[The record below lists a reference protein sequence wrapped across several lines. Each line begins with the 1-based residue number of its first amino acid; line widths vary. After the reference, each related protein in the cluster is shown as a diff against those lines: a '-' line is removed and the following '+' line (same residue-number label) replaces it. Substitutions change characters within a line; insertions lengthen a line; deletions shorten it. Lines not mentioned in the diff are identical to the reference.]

1 LRNASIADGVKSG
14 ALILPLQSKAK
25 RRTEREQRRKVERK
39 SQKEKKKPRPKELLL
54 QGNEAVV
61 EGALRAGCRF
71 FAGYPITPATEI
83 SEILSTRLPLVDGTF
98 IQMEDEIASLGAVIG
113 ASLAGVK
120 AMTATSGPGFS
131 LMQENLGFAIIAEVP
146 CVVVDVMRG
155 GPSTGLPTSPS
166 QSDVMQARWGT
177 HGDHPIIVLSAS
189 TVRECYDMT
198 IRAFNFSEKFRTPV
212 ILLIDEVV
220 GHMREKIAL
229 GDQNEI
235 EIFNRVKPTM
245 PPEWYIPYEDTPSG
259 IPSMANF
266 GEGYRYHVTGLTH
279 DIRGFPTSRPDEIG
293 PFIARLHRKI
303 SQHFSEIQI
312 GEFFQTEDAEITVVA
327 YGCVARS
334 AKRAVIEAREKGM
347 KVGLL
352 KLMTLWP
359 FMRSAVEK
367 VLQTSK
373 ALIVPEMNMGQI
385 SREVK
390 RVNRGITKVVA
401 LNKVDGTIITPGEI
415 LDRMMEISDA
425 RSN

>member
-1 LRNASIADGVKSG
+1 M
-14 ALILPLQSKAK
+14 K
-25 RRTEREQRRKVERK
+25 R
-39 SQKEKKKPRPKELLL
+39 KKKSHQKELLL
-54 QGNEAVV
+54 QGNEAIA
-61 EGALRAGCRF
+61 EGAIRAGCRF

-83 SEILSTRLPLVDGTF
+83 SEILSVRLPQEDGTF

-131 LMQENLGFAIIAEVP
+131 LMQENLGFAIMAEVP
-146 CVVVDVMRG
+146 CVIVNVMRG
-155 GPSTGLPTSPS
+155 GPSTGLPTFPS
-166 QSDVMQARWGT
+166 QGDVMQARWGT

-189 TVRECYDMT
+189 TVRECYEMT
-198 IRAFNFSEKFRTPV
+198 IKAFNLSERFRNPV

-220 GHMREKIAL
+220 AHMRENVSLDDK
-229 GDQNEI
+229 DI
-235 EIFNRVKPTM
+235 EIIDRVKPKV

-259 IPSMANF
+259 VPAMANF

-303 SQHFSEIQI
+303 SQHFSEIWMA
-312 GEFFQTEDAEITVVA
+312 EYFQTDDADITIVA

-334 AKRAVIEAREKGM
+334 AKRAAIEARQRGIR
-347 KVGLL
+347 VGLL

-359 FMRSAVEK
+359 FFRPAIEK
-367 VLQTSK
+367 ILQVSK
-373 ALIVPEMNMGQI
+373 VLIVPEMNMGQI

-390 RVNRGITKVVA
+390 RVNRGMAKVFT
-401 LNKVDGTIITPGEI
+401 LNKVDGTIITPDEI
-415 LDRMMEISDA
+415 MNRIMEA
-425 RSN
+425 FEWLRSQS

>member
-1 LRNASIADGVKSG
+1 MKKRN
-14 ALILPLQSKAK
+14 P
-25 RRTEREQRRKVERK
+25 REV
-39 SQKEKKKPRPKELLL
+39 LL

-61 EGALRAGCRF
+61 EGGLLAGCRF

-83 SEILSTRLPLVDGTF
+83 SEILSIRLPQVDGTF

-120 AMTATSGPGFS
+120 AMTSTSGPGFS
-131 LMQENLGFAIIAEVP
+131 LMQENLGFAVIAEVP
-146 CVVVDVMRG
+146 CVIVDVMRG
-155 GPSTGLPTSPS
+155 GPSTGLPTMPS

-189 TVRECYDMT
+189 TVRECFDMT
-198 IRAFNFSEKFRTPV
+198 VKAFNFSERFRTPV

-220 GHMREKIAL
+220 GHMREKMTIPNA
-229 GDQNEI
+229 GEVEVI
-235 EIFNRVKPTM
+235 NRVKPTV

-259 IPSMANF
+259 IPAMASF

-303 SQHFSEIQI
+303 SAHFSEIQI
-312 GEFFQTEDAEITVVA
+312 AEFFETDDAEVTIIA

-334 AKRAVIEAREKGM
+334 AKRAVMEAREKGL

-352 KLMTLWP
+352 KLMTIWP

-367 VLQTSK
+367 VLQTSPIV
-373 ALIVPEMNMGQI
+373 LIPEMNMGQI

-390 RVNRGITKVVA
+390 RVNPGAAKIFT
-401 LNKVDGTIITPGEI
+401 LNKVDGTIITPQEI
-415 LDRMMEISDA
+415 LDRIMEVSDV

>member
-1 LRNASIADGVKSG
+1 M
-14 ALILPLQSKAK
+14 
-25 RRTEREQRRKVERK
+25 
-39 SQKEKKKPRPKELLL
+39 
-54 QGNEAVV
+54 

-71 FAGYPITPATEI
+71 YAGYPITPATEI
-83 SEILSTRLPLVDGTF
+83 SEILSVKLPQVDGTF

-131 LMQENLGFAIIAEVP
+131 LMQENLGFAVIAEVP
-146 CVVVDVMRG
+146 CVIVDVMRG
-155 GPSTGLPTSPS
+155 GPSTGLPTMPS

-177 HGDHPIIVLSAS
+177 HGDHPIVVLSAS
-189 TVRECYDMT
+189 TVRECFDMT
-198 IRAFNFSEKFRTPV
+198 IKAFNFSEKFRTPV

-220 GHMREKIAL
+220 GHMREKIVL
-229 GDQNEI
+229 PNDGEVEVID
-235 EIFNRVKPTM
+235 RVKPTV

-259 IPSMANF
+259 VPAMADF

-293 PFIARLHRKI
+293 PFVARLHRKI
-303 SQHFSEIQI
+303 SSHFSEIQI
-312 GEFFQTEDAEITVVA
+312 AEFFETEDAEVTMIA

-334 AKRAVIEAREKGM
+334 AKRAVIEAREKGL

-359 FMRSAVEK
+359 FMRAAVEK

-373 ALIVPEMNMGQI
+373 VVLVPEMNMGQI

-390 RVNRGITKVVA
+390 RVNKGSAKVFT
-401 LNKVDGTIITPGEI
+401 LNKVDGTIITPQEI
-415 LDRMMEISDA
+415 LGRIMEISNG
-425 RSN
+425 RSD

>member
-1 LRNASIADGVKSG
+1 M
-14 ALILPLQSKAK
+14 
-25 RRTEREQRRKVERK
+25 
-39 SQKEKKKPRPKELLL
+39 KKKSHPKELLL
-54 QGNEAVV
+54 QGNEAIV

-83 SEILSTRLPLVDGTF
+83 SEILSVKLPQLNGTF

-120 AMTATSGPGFS
+120 SMTATSGPGFS
-131 LMQENLGFAIIAEVP
+131 LMQENLGFAIITEVP
-146 CVVVDVMRG
+146 CVIVNVMRG

-189 TVRECYDMT
+189 TVRECYDVT
-198 IRAFNFSEKFRTPV
+198 IQAFNFSEKFRTPV
-212 ILLIDEVV
+212 IVLIDEVV
-220 GHMREKIAL
+220 AHMREKMVL
-229 GDQNEI
+229 DDQEKI
-235 EIFNRVKPTM
+235 EIFNRVKPTV
-245 PPEWYIPYEDTPSG
+245 PPEWYIPYEDTPRG
-259 IPSMANF
+259 VPAMANF

-293 PFIARLHRKI
+293 PFITRLHRKI

-312 GEFFQTEDAEITVVA
+312 GEFYQTEDAEITIVA

-334 AKRAVIEAREKGM
+334 AKRAVREAREKGI

-352 KLMTLWP
+352 KLTTIWP

-367 VLQTSK
+367 VLQTSRV
-373 ALIVPEMNMGQI
+373 LVVPEMNMGQI

-390 RVNRGITKVVA
+390 RVNPGVAKVFT
-401 LNKVDGTIITPGEI
+401 LDKVDGTIITPSEI
-415 LDRMMEISDA
+415 LNRIMEVS
-425 RSN
+425 

>member
-1 LRNASIADGVKSG
+1 
-14 ALILPLQSKAK
+14 
-25 RRTEREQRRKVERK
+25 
-39 SQKEKKKPRPKELLL
+39 LLL
-54 QGNEAVV
+54 QGNEAIA

-83 SEILSTRLPLVDGTF
+83 SEVLSVRLPKEEGTF

-120 AMTATSGPGFS
+120 SMTATSGPGFS
-131 LMQENLGFAIIAEVP
+131 LMQENLGLAIIAEVP
-146 CVVVDVMRG
+146 CVIVNVMRG
-155 GPSTGLPTSPS
+155 GPSTGLPTFPA
-166 QSDVMQARWGT
+166 QGDVMQARWGT

-198 IRAFNFSEKFRTPV
+198 IQAFNLSEKFRTPV
-212 ILLIDEVV
+212 ILLIDEVI
-220 GHMREKIAL
+220 GHMREKMAL
-229 GDQNEI
+229 DDEEKI

-245 PPEWYIPYEDTPSG
+245 PPEWYIPYENTPNG
-259 IPSMANF
+259 VPPMANF

-293 PFIARLHRKI
+293 PLIDRLHSKI
-303 SQHFSEIQI
+303 SSHFPEIQTA
-312 GEFFQTEDAEITVVA
+312 EYFQTEDAEITLVA

-334 AKRAVIEAREKGM
+334 AKRAVIEAREKGL

-359 FMRSAVEK
+359 FMRSAIEK
-367 VLQTSK
+367 ALQTSK
-373 ALIVPEMNMGQI
+373 TLIVPEMNMGQI

-390 RVNRGITKVVA
+390 RVNRGVA
-401 LNKVDGTIITPGEI
+401 RVFTLNKVDGTIITPMEI
-415 LDRMMEISDA
+415 LKRIVEVSIT
-425 RSN
+425 NH